1 MTSRRGTEIR
11 RLPVFETVAEAL
23 AALKRDKLGSVYYR
37 VGQVFVATAYGTGTF
52 SYGRWRREGGAENS
66 QRSETP

>member
-1 MTSRRGTEIR
+1 MTERP
-11 RLPVFETVAEAL
+11 PVFETVAQAT
-23 AALKRDKLGSVYYR
+23 VYYR
-37 VGQVFVATAYGTGTF
+37 AGQVFVATAYGTGTF